1 MNVYI
6 GGDKQAAFTSK
17 TAIKKFK
24 NELKKKINIVN
35 EVPNYKF
42 NGFTKKIHSL

>member
-6 GGDKQAAFTSK
+6 EGDKDAAFTSK

-24 NELKKKINIVN
+24 NELKKIKI
-35 EVPNYKF
+35 
-42 NGFTKKIHSL
+42 